1 MFHEVKIHSSPSLE
15 MRIVGKAFHLVLQ
28 GKLICLAETA
38 VKLAV
43 HTPLPHSAE
52 FLFLKESVKNQLV
65 CL

>member
-1 MFHEVKIHSSPSLE
+1 MFHEVNIHSSPSLE
-15 MRIVGKAFHLVLQ
+15 IRVVGKALYLFLQ
-28 GKLICLAETA
+28 GKLTCLAETA

-43 HTPLPHSAE
+43 HAPLPHSAE